1 MFKFSENH
9 KPKMRFL
16 KICFLSLFIPYN
28 LYPNIENINFYNSSN
43 IIQMLDKLD
52 VFGKVLYIAA
62 HPDDEN
68 TRLITYLANEKKYE
82 TAYLSMTRGG
92 GGQNFI
98 GTHLKENLGLIRT
111 QELLKASLSISK
123 FTTLPMCEVNKQLQ
137 GSTLHLI
144 HFFQIQLLH
153 QP

>member
-1 MFKFSENH
+1 MKF
-9 KPKMRFL
+9 F
-16 KICFLSLFIPYN
+16 KICFLSLFISLN
-28 LYPNIENINFYNSSN
+28 LFSKQENINFYNSSN

-111 QELLKASLSISK
+111 Q
-123 FTTLPMCEVNKQLQ
+123 
-137 GSTLHLI
+137 
-144 HFFQIQLLH
+144 
-153 QP
+153 